1 MRTLLFTFLIVIP
14 FFSLAGE
21 LEQAYE
27 KEFAYLVAEK
37 KALQQRLQELKTHQ
51 QQTIE
56 KVSKEINT
64 LQNNFLQKQNKTDR
78 LNRQIA
84 EASRTGD
91 FVENDSLLL
100 ETTLSQASESLKK
113 LQHSLAPS
121 LKPENKLT
129 QAFLLANQIIKADGQ
144 TNRTNGQYF
153 LPNGEAVNGDILTVG
168 RIAKYG
174 LAAEGGGVLAPA
186 GDGKFKVWDTK
197 TQNIA
202 QQLSENLYPTS
213 LDIFLY
219 DNAEKSIEK
228 DNQKSFEDDVKAAG
242 VVGEVIIALGGVGI
256 ILILIRI
263 FLLKRAGSNI
273 NKTVSKVNQKI
284 ENNDIESALE
294 ICKSKTCAA
303 SNVIMATLRNLNKD
317 RDHIEDVISESI
329 LQESSFIDRFGATI
343 LVIAAVSPLLGLLG
357 TVTGMISTF
366 DIITEY
372 GTGDPKLLSSGISEA
387 LLTTKFG
394 LVVAIPLLLVGTL
407 LSSWGQKIKN
417 ELEQAALHI
426 INQHKVA

>member
-1 MRTLLFTFLIVIP
+1 MRTILFTILIIFP
-14 FFSLAGE
+14 LLTLAGE

-37 KALQQRLQELKTHQ
+37 KALEQRLQELKKHQ
-51 QQTIE
+51 AQTLTN
-56 KVSKEINT
+56 VSKEIDT
-64 LQNNFLQKQNKTDR
+64 LQKTFLQKQNQTDR
-78 LNRQIA
+78 LNRQIV

-91 FVENDSLLL
+91 FAENDSLLL
-100 ETTLSQASESLKK
+100 DTTLSQANESLKK
-113 LQHSLAPS
+113 LQYKLDSS
-121 LKPENKLT
+121 KKPEDKLT
-129 QAFLLANQIIKADGQ
+129 QAFQLAGQVIEADGKI
-144 TNRTNGQYF
+144 NREKGQYF
-153 LPNGEAVNGDILTVG
+153 LPTGEAVEGDILSVG

-174 LAAEGGGVLAPA
+174 LATEGGGILAPA
-186 GDGKFKVWDTK
+186 GDGKFKIWDAK
-197 TQNIA
+197 TQGIA
-202 QQLSENLYPTS
+202 QQLSDNLYPTS
-213 LDIFLY
+213 LNVFLY
-219 DNAEKSIEK
+219 DNAEKNIEK
-228 DNQKSFEDDVKAAG
+228 ENKKSFKDDVKAAG
-242 VVGEVIIALGGVGI
+242 VVGEVIIALGSVGI
-256 ILILIRI
+256 ILILVRI

-284 ENNDIESALE
+284 ENNDIDSALE
-294 ICKSKTCAA
+294 ICDTNTSAA
-303 SNVIMATLRNLNKD
+303 SNVITATLRNLNKD

-426 INQHKVA
+426 INKHKVA